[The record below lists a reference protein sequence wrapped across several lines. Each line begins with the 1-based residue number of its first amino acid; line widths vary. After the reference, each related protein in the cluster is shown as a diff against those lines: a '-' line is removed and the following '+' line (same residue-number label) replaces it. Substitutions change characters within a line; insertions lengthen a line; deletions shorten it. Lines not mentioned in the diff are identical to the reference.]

1 MLLLADRRTLC
12 RVVVAEIP
20 VSYPGINK
28 CALTLQDPDVHQADS
43 GSGVCVGELE
53 LKSVLVD
60 WILQTMHR

>member
-1 MLLLADRRTLC
+1 MLFLADRRTLC

-43 GSGVCVGELE
+43 GSGVCGKAVVEVSVGRL
-53 LKSVLVD
+53 D
-60 WILQTMHR
+60 ITNYA